1 MKQQKPFAIQHDPAF
16 SEKLVMPQKS
26 IEDLVE
32 TGERQRFMAQ
42 CDKERNLEY
51 GQMLREA
58 RKECEWL
65 PLALTMEVSC
75 GL

>member
-1 MKQQKPFAIQHDPAF
+1 MQHVPEL

-32 TGERQRFMAQ
+32 TGERQRFMVQ
-42 CDKERNLEY
+42 SDKKRNLEY
-51 GQMLREA
+51 GQMLRNA
-58 RKECEWL
+58 KKEWEWL
-65 PLALTMEVSC
+65 SLVLTTEVSC